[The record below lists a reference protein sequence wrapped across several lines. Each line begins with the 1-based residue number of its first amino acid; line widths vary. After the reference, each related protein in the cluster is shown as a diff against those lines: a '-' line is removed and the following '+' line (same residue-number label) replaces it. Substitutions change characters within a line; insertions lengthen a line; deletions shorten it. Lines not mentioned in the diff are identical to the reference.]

1 DHAPLRDVPADASSG
16 SREARRSSKPGGMKG
31 RAGEWRARLLLAAV
45 SCFLSLVFAE
55 IAARVLLRPTPSGPI
70 EGTPISEL
78 SPTLGWITRPN
89 GSQRIRREDFE
100 VSVSINSRG
109 LRGPELPYEPLA
121 GRRRLAIMGDSF
133 AHGYYADDPQTVRGR
148 LATALD
154 KCGVDALNAGQPG
167 YSTDQEWL
175 YFNEEIHKY
184 HPSEVVLF
192 FYYND
197 LQFNIDGMGTAN
209 RAKPYFIENEGT
221 LQLVPPEPITPAP
234 AKGLDPDKLEARRE
248 AALAR
253 AATRRQAP
261 RFHKSALWAF
271 AANRLQRGRPD
282 WARSLSEYGLTP
294 ATSSHPP
301 TEFIPF
307 GPQGSREQASVDQM
321 WKRTE
326 AIFARFRDDVRKTGA
341 GFTVFYVPARF
352 EANDEAWSFIQRRY
366 EPDRNWTREAVVPRL
381 ASLLAKLDIPLV
393 DASGGFQ
400 AAEKSKNPAY
410 LAIDGHWNARG
421 NEIAFESLLPLMRR
435 AFACGV

>member
-1 DHAPLRDVPADASSG
+1 MIS
-16 SREARRSSKPGGMKG
+16 
-31 RAGEWRARLLLAAV
+31 RAGERRARPLLAGI
-45 SCFLSLVFAE
+45 SCLLSLVCAE
-55 IAARVLLRPTPSGPI
+55 IVARVLLRPTPPGPI

-78 SPTLGWITRPN
+78 SPTLGWTTRPN
-89 GSQRIRREDFE
+89 GSQWIRRDDFE
-100 VSVSINSRG
+100 VSISINGRG
-109 LRGPELPYEPLA
+109 LRGPELPYEPVA

-148 LATALD
+148 LATALG
-154 KCGVDALNAGQPG
+154 KCGVDAINAGQPG

-175 YFNEEIHKY
+175 YFNEEVHKY
-184 HPSEVVLF
+184 HPGEVVLF

-197 LQFNIDGMGTAN
+197 LQFNIERTGTAN
-209 RAKPYFIENEGT
+209 RAKPYFIENEGA
-221 LQLVPPEPITPAP
+221 LRLVPLEPVSPAP
-234 AKGLDPDKLEARRE
+234 ATDPAADKGQARRE
-248 AALAR
+248 EALAST
-253 AATRRQAP
+253 ATRRQAP

-294 ATSSHPP
+294 TTSSHPP

-321 WKRTE
+321 WRRTE

-352 EANDEAWSFIQRRY
+352 EANDEAWNFIRRRY
-366 EPDRNWTREAVVPRL
+366 EPDRDWTRDAVRRHL
-381 ASLLAKLDIPLV
+381 ASLLARLDIPMV
-393 DASGGFQ
+393 EAGSVFQ

-435 AFACGV
+435 AFACGA